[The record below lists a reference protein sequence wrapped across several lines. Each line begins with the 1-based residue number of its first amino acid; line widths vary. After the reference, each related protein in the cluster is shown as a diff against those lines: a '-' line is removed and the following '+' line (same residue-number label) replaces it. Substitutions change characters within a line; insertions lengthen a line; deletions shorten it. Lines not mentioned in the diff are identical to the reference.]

1 MIDVVLTGVI
11 GTTET
16 EPLDPV
22 LTLISAVLLV
32 LGGLLSLAAAIGL
45 IRFPDALARLHAA
58 TKPQILGLV
67 AVVIAIALSVRSWQA
82 LLLLIPVV
90 VLQMLTAP
98 ISAHMVGRAGYR
110 TGTFDADRLTVD
122 ELAPDL
128 DDAQRAFVEPD
139 AELGGR
145 RLPSGDDQA
154 TSRRDDEGRGAL

>member
-1 MIDVVLTGVI
+1 MIDILTTGVI
-11 GTTET
+11 GTTEA
-16 EPLDPV
+16 EPLDAV
-22 LTLISAVLLV
+22 LDLVSALLLV
-32 LGGLLSLAAAIGL
+32 LGAFLSLAAAIGL

-58 TKPQILGLV
+58 TKPQILGLI
-67 AVVIAIALSVRSWQA
+67 AVVAAIALSVRSWQA

-110 TGTFDADRLTVD
+110 TGTFDPAALTAD

-128 DDAQRAFVEPD
+128 DDAQRAFVDP
-139 AELGGR
+139 APELGGR

-154 TSRRDDEGRGAL
+154 RSRRQDEGRGAL